1 MNVPAGVLRC
11 LPCDDSDSRVNRL
24 ARELDLSP
32 TAAEQLGR
40 SAVAATDAG
49 FYLDS
54 AGTRVDWHQSVQ
66 HACAAKVSLPPEFS
80 LPSHEELNFPETI
93 VQVRNETT
101 LVAARRFKQDGK
113 NPLALNFANGV
124 QPGGGFLVGAQAQEE
139 MLCRSS
145 ALFATLVDDPMYDFH
160 REENPEAS
168 SDWAILSPDV
178 PVFRT
183 DDGAELDRPWLCS
196 FLTCAAPYAPAV
208 GPTQSAEMLAQRIER
223 VLAIAKAYRYRSL
236 VLGAWGCGAFENDPD
251 QTARD
256 FHKLLI
262 STFAGAFEQIT
273 FAIVDR
279 SRERRIL
286 HPFQSLFSAG

>member
-11 LPCDDSDSRVNRL
+11 LSCDDSESRADRL
-24 ARELDLSP
+24 TRELDLSP
-32 TAAEQLGR
+32 VAAEQLGR
-40 SAVAATDAG
+40 SAVEATRAG
-49 FYLDS
+49 FYLDA
-54 AGTRVDWHQSVQ
+54 AGREVDWQQSVQ
-66 HACAAKVSLPPEFS
+66 QACAAKVSLSPEFP
-80 LPSHEELNFPETI
+80 LPSRTESSFPETT

-101 LVAARRFKQDGK
+101 LVAARRFVQEGK
-113 NPLALNFANGV
+113 PSLALNFANGV

-145 ALFATLVDDPMYDFH
+145 ALFATLVDDPMYDHH
-160 REENPEAS
+160 REEAPEGS

-183 DDGAELDRPWLCS
+183 DDGTELDQPWLCS

-208 GPTQSAEMLAQRIER
+208 GPIQSAEMLAQRIDR
-223 VLAIAKAYRYRSL
+223 VLAIAKAYGYHSL

-256 FHKLLI
+256 FRKALS
-262 STFAGAFEQIT
+262 STFAGAFDRIT

-286 HPFQSLFSAG
+286 TPFRELFSA

>member
-1 MNVPAGVLRC
+1 
-11 LPCDDSDSRVNRL
+11 
-24 ARELDLSP
+24 
-32 TAAEQLGR
+32 
-40 SAVAATDAG
+40 
-49 FYLDS
+49 
-54 AGTRVDWHQSVQ
+54 
-66 HACAAKVSLPPEFS
+66 
-80 LPSHEELNFPETI
+80 
-93 VQVRNETT
+93 
-101 LVAARRFKQDGK
+101 
-113 NPLALNFANGV
+113 
-124 QPGGGFLVGAQAQEE
+124 
-139 MLCRSS
+139 
-145 ALFATLVDDPMYDFH
+145 
-160 REENPEAS
+160 
-168 SDWAILSPDV
+168 
-178 PVFRT
+178 
-183 DDGAELDRPWLCS
+183 ELDRPWLCS

-256 FHKLLI
+256 FHKRLS